1 MDSTDVLWLVVLI
14 LIVFSAI
21 FSSSETAFSSF
32 NRIRIKSYAAE
43 GNKQAKRVLRLS
55 KDFNRILTAILIG
68 NNIVNIATASIGT
81 VLFTKYFGAAGP
93 GISTIVITI
102 LVLIGGEILPKSFAK
117 DHAESTAL
125 KSSGF
130 ILFITVIFRPF
141 IFLFGKLKDLM
152 AKFTKSNQAPSVT
165 EQELKVIIE
174 EIEDEGVL
182 EDHESKLVRSA
193 LDFDETTAEQV
204 LTPRVDLVSAELN
217 TDNETL
223 CSLFLEKGFS
233 RIPIYKKDIDNI
245 IGILYERD
253 FFREYIKSHD
263 FSILPILQKPLFVPP
278 QTKIS
283 DLFKQIQQRQ
293 EHMAVVTDQYGGVE
307 GIITVEDML
316 EELVGDIYDKNE
328 TVVQDVQKLSDT
340 AYLIN
345 PDMGIDDLFEEIDYH
360 PFQFETESNTVGG
373 WVLEQFQK
381 LPQQGESFTQAG
393 LKVTVQQLNQQRITS
408 LLIEKLQVVK
418 EEDY

>member
-1 MDSTDVLWLVVLI
+1 M
-14 LIVFSAI
+14 
-21 FSSSETAFSSF
+21 
-32 NRIRIKSYAAE
+32 
-43 GNKQAKRVLRLS
+43 
-55 KDFNRILTAILIG
+55 
-68 NNIVNIATASIGT
+68 
-81 VLFTKYFGAAGP
+81 
-93 GISTIVITI
+93 
-102 LVLIGGEILPKSFAK
+102 
-117 DHAESTAL
+117 
-125 KSSGF
+125 
-130 ILFITVIFRPF
+130 
-141 IFLFGKLKDLM
+141 
-152 AKFTKSNQAPSVT
+152 
-165 EQELKVIIE
+165 
-174 EIEDEGVL
+174 
-182 EDHESKLVRSA
+182 
-193 LDFDETTAEQV
+193 DFDETTAEQV

>member
-1 MDSTDVLWLVVLI
+1 M
-14 LIVFSAI
+14 
-21 FSSSETAFSSF
+21 
-32 NRIRIKSYAAE
+32 
-43 GNKQAKRVLRLS
+43 
-55 KDFNRILTAILIG
+55 
-68 NNIVNIATASIGT
+68 
-81 VLFTKYFGAAGP
+81 
-93 GISTIVITI
+93 
-102 LVLIGGEILPKSFAK
+102 PKSFAK

-223 CSLFLEKGFS
+223 CSLFFAKKVFPD
-233 RIPIYKKDIDNI
+233 IPIYKKRISI
-245 IGILYERD
+245 QILLVFYTNGT

-263 FSILPILQKPLFVPP
+263 FSILPILQKPLVCP
-278 QTKIS
+278 TS
-283 DLFKQIQQRQ
+283 
-293 EHMAVVTDQYGGVE
+293 
-307 GIITVEDML
+307 
-316 EELVGDIYDKNE
+316 NE
-328 TVVQDVQKLSDT
+328 N
-340 AYLIN
+340 IRF
-345 PDMGIDDLFEEIDYH
+345 I
-360 PFQFETESNTVGG
+360 
-373 WVLEQFQK
+373 
-381 LPQQGESFTQAG
+381 
-393 LKVTVQQLNQQRITS
+393 
-408 LLIEKLQVVK
+408 
-418 EEDY
+418 

>member
-1 MDSTDVLWLVVLI
+1 MDSTDALWLVVLI
-14 LIVFSAI
+14 LITFSAI

-32 NRIRIKSYAAE
+32 NRIRLKSYAAE
-43 GNKQAKRVLRLS
+43 GNKQAKRVLKLS

-81 VLFTKYFGAAGP
+81 VLFTKYFGAAGA
-93 GISTIVITI
+93 GISTIIITI
-102 LVLIGGEILPKSFAK
+102 LVLIGGEIMPKSFAK
-117 DHAESTAL
+117 DHAESVAL

-130 ILFITVIFRPF
+130 ILFITIIFRPF
-141 IFLFGKLKDLM
+141 IFFFGKLKDLM
-152 AKFTKSNQAPSVT
+152 EKFTKSSKAPSVT

-182 EDHESKLVRSA
+182 EDHESRLVRSA

-223 CSLFLEKGFS
+223 CGLFLEKGFS

-253 FFREYIKSHD
+253 FFREYIKNHA

-283 DLFKQIQQRQ
+283 DLFKQIQQRR
-293 EHMAVVTDQYGGVE
+293 EHMAIVTDQYGGVE

-328 TVVQDVQKLSDT
+328 TVIQDVQKLSDT
-340 AYLIN
+340 AYLVN

-381 LPQQGESFTQAG
+381 LPKQGESFTQAG
-393 LKVTVQQLNQQRITS
+393 LKVTVQQLNQKRITS
-408 LLIEKLQVVK
+408 LLIEKLQVIK
-418 EEDY
+418 EEEY

>member
-1 MDSTDVLWLVVLI
+1 M
-14 LIVFSAI
+14 
-21 FSSSETAFSSF
+21 
-32 NRIRIKSYAAE
+32 
-43 GNKQAKRVLRLS
+43 
-55 KDFNRILTAILIG
+55 
-68 NNIVNIATASIGT
+68 
-81 VLFTKYFGAAGP
+81 
-93 GISTIVITI
+93 
-102 LVLIGGEILPKSFAK
+102 
-117 DHAESTAL
+117 
-125 KSSGF
+125 
-130 ILFITVIFRPF
+130 
-141 IFLFGKLKDLM
+141 
-152 AKFTKSNQAPSVT
+152 
-165 EQELKVIIE
+165 
-174 EIEDEGVL
+174 
-182 EDHESKLVRSA
+182 
-193 LDFDETTAEQV
+193 
-204 LTPRVDLVSAELN
+204 
-217 TDNETL
+217 
-223 CSLFLEKGFS
+223 EKGFS